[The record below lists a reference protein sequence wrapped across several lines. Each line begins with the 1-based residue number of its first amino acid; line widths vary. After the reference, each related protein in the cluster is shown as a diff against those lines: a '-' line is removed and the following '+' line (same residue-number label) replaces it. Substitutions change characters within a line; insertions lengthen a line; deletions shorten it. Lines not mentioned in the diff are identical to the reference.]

1 MSTEARRLYELLP
14 AIHRIRDAE
23 IAARSGLESG
33 PLEELIAVIASQVAL
48 LQENVE
54 QSYDDLFIE
63 TCAEWVVPYIGDV
76 IGYQSLHGKVPDVAS
91 PRAEVAH
98 TIALR
103 RRKGTAVVLE
113 QLARD
118 VTGWNARAVE
128 FFKDLGW
135 TQYMNHDRADVHYS
149 PDLRD
154 VEALARIGTAFDT
167 AQHTVDVR
175 RIESNRG
182 RYSIPN
188 VGIFLW
194 RLNAYSHTR
203 SPALRAG
210 PRRYLVSPL
219 GQPLALYSLPRS
231 SGEGFITELSRPEN
245 VPEPLARRQMHDHLE
260 AYYGL
265 RATDG
270 ADTDNTEPS
279 VVLYVDGAEIPRDQ
293 VRICN
298 HSDDGPVWAHVPAD
312 DTFAID
318 PELGRVAL
326 PGNAADPAEVQVTY
340 HAGFSADMGGG
351 EYERRSS
358 FSIQDSNTIQVPGD
372 FATVQGA
379 LSALGGAGVVE
390 ITDNGRY
397 EESLSVAVAA
407 DAAIE
412 LRAANG
418 RNPHLALSGP
428 LKVTGDAGSRF
439 AINGCLVSGNRMQ
452 VPAESSPG
460 VANELSRL
468 EIGHCTLVPGRALDA
483 DGNPAT
489 PGAVSLVVGL
499 ASMAVTIDRS
509 ITGALRAVPESGID
523 ISDSIVDATDTEE
536 VAFSDVDGYGAGA
549 ALTAATTTV
558 IGKIHAREFGTVSNC
573 ILLARLAAGD
583 GWSAP
588 VWAERKQTGCV
599 RFSFL
604 PFDAIVPRR
613 YRCQPDSA
621 ESARRL
627 APRFTS
633 LNYGRPAYGQ
643 LSLTTDDAIWR
654 GADDESEMGAF
665 HHLYAPQRDR
675 NLRIRLREY
684 LRVGLEAGLIYE
696 S

>member
-23 IAARSGLESG
+23 IAKRSGLESG

-128 FFKDLGW
+128 YFRELGW
-135 TQYMNHDRADVHYS
+135 TQYMNHDRGDVHYS

-182 RYSIPN
+182 RHNIPN

-194 RLNAYSHTR
+194 RLNAYSHTK
-203 SPALRAG
+203 SPAVRAG

-219 GQPLALYSLPRS
+219 GHPLGLYSLPQR
-231 SGEGFITELSRPEN
+231 SGEGFITELSRPEH
-245 VPEPLARRQMHDHLE
+245 VPEPLARRQMHDHLDT
-260 AYYGL
+260 YYGL
-265 RATDG
+265 RAAAG
-270 ADTDNTEPS
+270 GDTDNSEPS
-279 VVLYVDGAEIPRDQ
+279 VVLYVDGEEIPRDQ
-293 VRICN
+293 VRVCN
-298 HSDDGPVWAHVPAD
+298 LSDDGPVWAHVPAD

-326 PGNAADPAEVQVTY
+326 PGNASDPADVQVTY

-358 FSIQDSNTIQVPGD
+358 FSMQDSTPVQVPDD
-372 FATVQGA
+372 FATVQDA
-379 LSALGGAGVVE
+379 LDALGGAGLVE

-397 EESLSVAVAA
+397 EESLSIAVAG

-418 RNPHLALSGP
+418 RNPHLVLSGP
-428 LKVTGDAGSRF
+428 LTATGEAGSRF
-439 AINGCLVSGNRMQ
+439 AINGCLLSGERLL

-468 EIGHCTLVPGRALDA
+468 EITHCTLVPGRALDGV
-483 DGNPAT
+483 GNPVT
-489 PGAVSLVVGL
+489 PGAVSLGVEV
-499 ASMAVTIDRS
+499 ASMTVTIDRS
-509 ITGALRAVPESGID
+509 ITGALRAVPESRIA
-523 ISDSIVDATDTEE
+523 IRDSILDATDPEE
-536 VAFSDVDGYGAGA
+536 AAFADTDGTGAGA
-549 ALTAATTTV
+549 PLDATTTTV

-573 ILLARLAAGD
+573 ILLARLAVGD

-627 APRFTS
+627 APQFTS
-633 LNYGRPAYGQ
+633 LNYGQPAYGQ
-643 LSLTTDDAIWR
+643 LSVATPEAIWR
-654 GADDESEMGAF
+654 GADDESEMGSF
-665 HHLYAPQRDR
+665 HHLFAPQRDR